1 MLPKYQNVI
10 FYPLELLEEYVDH
23 IIPIRIESNDVFS
36 ENGSCQL
43 KIQPLPC
50 LQASPD
56 ARSSTPTF
64 WEQYTSYRLSM
75 NWNDSENVF
84 TQRRVRANPPVIAF
98 LWIQTQ
104 KVIDACTRILETY
117 SRIGFLQLFSPPDLL
132 INGIPCLPPRF
143 RSVPNKGDLTKKIR
157 L

>member
-1 MLPKYQNVI
+1 MLFFILWN
-10 FYPLELLEEYVDH
+10 YVDP

-64 WEQYTSYRLSM
+64 WSILLTDYQWTEMIPRMFLLRGE
-75 NWNDSENVF
+75 SELILLNF
-84 TQRRVRANPPVIAF
+84 QDPVIAF
-98 LWIQTQ
+98 LQWAFWIQTQ
-104 KVIDACTRILETY
+104 KVIDACTRILETC

-132 INGIPCLPPRF
+132 INGIPCLTSPPVF
-143 RSVPNKGDLTKKIR
+143 DLYQTR
-157 L
+157 GFN